1 MMGRDL
7 TRLALACI
15 SPGSR
20 RHSKTLVEAV
30 GLESEP
36 KEGGRKADR
45 QCSTA
50 EERCEMSEL
59 STRGEKEEAPIQL
72 LCPVLAKGGPRAG
85 VNALERLGGPVRM
98 SGGVCYLC

>member
-1 MMGRDL
+1 MN
-7 TRLALACI
+7 
-15 SPGSR
+15 
-20 RHSKTLVEAV
+20 
-30 GLESEP
+30 P
-36 KEGGRKADR
+36 KKEEGKRIDSAG
-45 QCSTA
+45 TA